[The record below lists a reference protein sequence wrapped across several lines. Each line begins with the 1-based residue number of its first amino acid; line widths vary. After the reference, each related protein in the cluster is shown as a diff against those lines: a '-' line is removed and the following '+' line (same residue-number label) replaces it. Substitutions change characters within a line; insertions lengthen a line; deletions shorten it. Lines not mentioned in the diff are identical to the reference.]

1 MAKTALTNTEAEREA
16 IQKAL
21 QKIYEIRQIKNERR
35 IQVLTFGYLECL
47 SIICDCDCFRREYQ
61 RRIKNQSVKALG

>member
-35 IQVLTFGYLECL
+35 IQVLTFGYLECS
-47 SIICDCDCFRREYQ
+47 SITL
-61 RRIKNQSVKALG
+61 ALF

>member
-1 MAKTALTNTEAEREA
+1 MAKTALANTEAEREA

-35 IQVLTFGYLECL
+35 IQVLSLNFFYCI
-47 SIICDCDCFRREYQ
+47 SITWESFRQEYQ
-61 RRIKNQSVKALG
+61 QPIKNQSVKVLG